1 MQPSN
6 RFNDLSETDKI
17 YEVED
22 HIIKI
27 RILDKTKDLD
37 PIVFEISASIC
48 DENGK
53 ALKRGDGYYIRP
65 AERHTLNLSNDIDIQ
80 KEMDI
85 KIEKCLNET
94 IIWYQKL
101 TMAENFYASWKS

>member
-1 MQPSN
+1 MQSSN

-17 YEVED
+17 YEIED
-22 HIIKI
+22 HIVKI
-27 RILDKTKDLD
+27 RILDKSKDLD

-53 ALKRGDGYYIRP
+53 ALQRGDGYYIRP
-65 AERHTLNLSNDIDIQ
+65 SERHTLNLANDIDIQ

-85 KIEKCLNET
+85 KIKNCINET
-94 IIWYQKL
+94 IVWYEKL
-101 TMAENFYASWKS
+101 TMAENFYTSWKS

>member
-1 MQPSN
+1 MQSSN
-6 RFNDLSETDKI
+6 RFNDLIETDKI

-48 DENGK
+48 DQNGK
-53 ALKRGDGYYIRP
+53 ALKRDDGYYIRP
-65 AERHTLNLSNDIDIQ
+65 AERHTFNLTKDINIQ

-85 KIEKCLNET
+85 KIENCINET
-94 IIWYQKL
+94 IAWYQGL
-101 TMAENFYASWKS
+101 TMAENFYSSWKS